1 MDAYTTES
9 SRSQLYIDLNRARG
23 PVHDAIM
30 AMPVKHLSKIDRLA
44 VVPAPP
50 FFQTNN
56 VYLE

>member
-1 MDAYTTES
+1 MDAFTTES
-9 SRSQLYIDLNRARG
+9 SRSQLYIDLNRG
-23 PVHDAIM
+23 PVYNAIM